1 MNQEIKN
8 NVIPINQDVLN
19 SISKYDSI
27 GTIKNILRDK
37 QVTYHNAKKIVSDIK
52 NNKFG
57 EGDFSLLLSTLET
70 GLTTMRDGNKT
81 SKKVEMNSGMQNRF
95 LSSHNLIIAFKSS
108 SHCQSLSN
116 GIVATNSSNDTNE
129 DLFL

>member
-8 NVIPINQDVLN
+8 NVIPKNQDVLN

-95 LSSHNLIIAFKSS
+95 LSSHNKDKRVQSINRQHESAIKNLEII
-108 SHCQSLSN
+108 
-116 GIVATNSSNDTNE
+116 ND
-129 DLFL
+129 LLKKII

>member
-57 EGDFSLLLSTLET
+57 EGDFSLLQSTLET
-70 GLTTMRDGNKT
+70 GLTTMRDGNNT
-81 SKKVEMNSGMQNRF
+81 SKTVEMESGMQNRF
-95 LSSHNLIIAFKSS
+95 LSSHNNDKRVESINRQHESAIKNLEII
-108 SHCQSLSN
+108 
-116 GIVATNSSNDTNE
+116 ND
-129 DLFL
+129 LLKKII

>member
-27 GTIKNILRDK
+27 GTINNILKDK
-37 QVTYHNAKKIVSDIK
+37 KVTYYNAKKIVSDIK

-57 EGDFSLLLSTLET
+57 EGDFSLLKSTLET
-70 GLTTMRDGNKT
+70 ALTTMRDGNNT
-81 SKKVEMNSGMQNRF
+81 SKTVEMESGMQNRF
-95 LSSHNLIIAFKSS
+95 LSSHSKDRRIQSINNQHESVINNLKTINELLKKII
-108 SHCQSLSN
+108 
-116 GIVATNSSNDTNE
+116 
-129 DLFL
+129 

>member
-57 EGDFSLLLSTLET
+57 EGDFSLLQSTLET

-81 SKKVEMNSGMQNRF
+81 SKTVEMDSGMQNRF
-95 LSSHNLIIAFKSS
+95 LSSHNKDKRVQSINRQHESAIKNLEII
-108 SHCQSLSN
+108 
-116 GIVATNSSNDTNE
+116 ND
-129 DLFL
+129 LLKKII

>member
-57 EGDFSLLLSTLET
+57 EGDFSLLQSTLET
-70 GLTTMRDGNKT
+70 GLTTMRDGNNT
-81 SKKVEMNSGMQNRF
+81 SKTVEMESGMQNRF
-95 LSSHNLIIAFKSS
+95 LSSHNKDKRVQSINRQHESAIKNLEII
-108 SHCQSLSN
+108 
-116 GIVATNSSNDTNE
+116 ND
-129 DLFL
+129 LLKKII

>member
-81 SKKVEMNSGMQNRF
+81 SKTVEMDSGMQNRF
-95 LSSHNLIIAFKSS
+95 LSSHNKDKRIQSINRQHESAIKNLEII
-108 SHCQSLSN
+108 
-116 GIVATNSSNDTNE
+116 ND
-129 DLFL
+129 LLKKII

>member
-57 EGDFSLLLSTLET
+57 EGDFSLLQSTLET

-81 SKKVEMNSGMQNRF
+81 SKTVEMDSGMRNRF
-95 LSSHNLIIAFKSS
+95 ISSHNKDKRIQSINRQHESAIKNLEII
-108 SHCQSLSN
+108 
-116 GIVATNSSNDTNE
+116 ND
-129 DLFL
+129 LLKKII

>member
-57 EGDFSLLLSTLET
+57 EGDFSLLQSTLET

-95 LSSHNLIIAFKSS
+95 LSSHNKDKRIQSINRQHESAIKNLEII
-108 SHCQSLSN
+108 
-116 GIVATNSSNDTNE
+116 ND
-129 DLFL
+129 LLKKII

>member
-19 SISKYDSI
+19 SISKYDNI
-27 GTIKNILRDK
+27 GTIKNILKDK

-57 EGDFSLLLSTLET
+57 EGDFSLLKSALDT

-81 SKKVEMNSGMQNRF
+81 SKTVEMDSGMQNRF
-95 LSSHNLIIAFKSS
+95 LSSHNKDKRIQSINRQHESAIKNLEII
-108 SHCQSLSN
+108 
-116 GIVATNSSNDTNE
+116 ND
-129 DLFL
+129 LLKKII

>member
-95 LSSHNLIIAFKSS
+95 LSSHNKDKRVQSINRQHESAIKNLEII
-108 SHCQSLSN
+108 
-116 GIVATNSSNDTNE
+116 ND
-129 DLFL
+129 LLKKII

>member
-95 LSSHNLIIAFKSS
+95 LSSHNKDKRIQSINRQHESAIKNLEII
-108 SHCQSLSN
+108 
-116 GIVATNSSNDTNE
+116 ND
-129 DLFL
+129 LLKKII

>member
-8 NVIPINQDVLN
+8 NIIPINQDVLN

-57 EGDFSLLLSTLET
+57 EGDFSLLQSTLET
-70 GLTTMRDGNKT
+70 GLTTMRDGNNT
-81 SKKVEMNSGMQNRF
+81 SKTVEMESGMQNRF
-95 LSSHNLIIAFKSS
+95 LSSHNKDKRIQSINRQHESAIKNLEII
-108 SHCQSLSN
+108 
-116 GIVATNSSNDTNE
+116 ND
-129 DLFL
+129 LLKKII

>member
-57 EGDFSLLLSTLET
+57 EGDFSLLQSTLET

-81 SKKVEMNSGMQNRF
+81 SKTVEMDSGMLNRF
-95 LSSHNLIIAFKSS
+95 LSSHNKDKRVQSINRQHESAIKNLEII
-108 SHCQSLSN
+108 
-116 GIVATNSSNDTNE
+116 ND
-129 DLFL
+129 LLKKII

>member
-57 EGDFSLLLSTLET
+57 EGDFSLLQSTLET
-70 GLTTMRDGNKT
+70 GLTTMRDGNNT
-81 SKKVEMNSGMQNRF
+81 SKTVEMESGMQNRF
-95 LSSHNLIIAFKSS
+95 LSSHNKDKRIQSINRQHESAIKNLEII
-108 SHCQSLSN
+108 
-116 GIVATNSSNDTNE
+116 ND
-129 DLFL
+129 LLKKII

>member
-70 GLTTMRDGNKT
+70 GLTTMRDGNNT
-81 SKKVEMNSGMQNRF
+81 SKTVEMESGMQNRF
-95 LSSHNLIIAFKSS
+95 LSSHNKDKRIQSINRQHESAIKNLEII
-108 SHCQSLSN
+108 
-116 GIVATNSSNDTNE
+116 ND
-129 DLFL
+129 LLKKII